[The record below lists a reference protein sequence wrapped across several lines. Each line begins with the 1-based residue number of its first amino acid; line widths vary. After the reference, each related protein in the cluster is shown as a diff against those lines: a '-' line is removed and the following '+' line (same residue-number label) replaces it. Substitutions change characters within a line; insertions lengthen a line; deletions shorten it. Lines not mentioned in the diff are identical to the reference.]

1 MSFTDRFVDIATRPV
16 PLRTLALRK
25 FLTRWPI
32 GSYSAR
38 LRASAVS
45 RPAYG
50 WCMYYAAEEARRLG
64 HKAMTVIELG
74 VAGGDG
80 LLSLCQHRRDIQ
92 KQFGLEIVVVGFD
105 TGTGLPVSDDT
116 RDLLY
121 CWPAGSFEMD
131 RNALEKR
138 LDGQAQLV
146 LGDLASTAAQ
156 WSAEPEAPLGA
167 VMFDLDFYSSTIA
180 AFSLLTKQN
189 VLPRIWCYFDDI
201 AGGPDNAYTDYIG
214 VREAI
219 REFNLDPERRAV
231 NDHLSPAYTFRGLR
245 PEDWHDQIYLYHR
258 LGHPDYNTCL
268 STGEKHQLGLTG
280 A

>member
-1 MSFTDRFVDIATRPV
+1 MRISDRLVDIATRPV

-25 FLTRWPI
+25 LLTRWPL
-32 GSYSAR
+32 GSYSTR
-38 LRASAVS
+38 LRAGAVS

-50 WCMYYAAEEARRLG
+50 WCLYYAAEEAKRLG
-64 HKAMTVIELG
+64 HKALTVVELG

-80 LLSLCQHRRDIQ
+80 LLSLCQHRRDIE
-92 KQFGLEIVVVGFD
+92 KLFGIEIVVVGFD
-105 TGTGLPVSDDT
+105 TGAGLPISDDS

-121 CWPAGSFEMD
+121 CWPPGSFEMD

-146 LGDLASTAAQ
+146 IGDVARTGAH

-167 VMFDLDFYSSTIA
+167 IMFDLDFYSSTMA
-180 AFSLLTKQN
+180 AFSLLTKQH

-201 AGGPDNAYTDYIG
+201 SGGPDNDYSDFIG

-219 REFNLDPERRAV
+219 REFNLDPENRGLR
-231 NDHLSPAYTFRGLR
+231 DHLSPAYAFRGLV
-245 PEDWHDQIYLYHR
+245 PEAWHDQIYVYHR
-258 LGHPDYNTCL
+258 LSHPDYNTCL
-268 STGEKHQLGLTG
+268 SAGGKHQLELTK